1 MTSENNEK
9 NTNRQKT
16 VLLIVFLIAAVSAAV
31 VFAAK
36 AAENTGMYWIGF
48 DSEFTAEQ
56 PEDNQGF
63 FTVDVS
69 DFLNNTAAFASETS
83 EDAEEKELVPLA
95 IGPLP
100 SIPTLT
106 EEELKLY
113 EVLSRGDGVI
123 SSSDKDALDEDIH
136 WTEVVLEPGDTL
148 KSIAEEF
155 GITEEDLRTANGMKK
170 GENPSLSEVLY
181 VPDSHDDVTAT
192 LLFVRKLQKEEILL
206 AKKGKQI
213 VTSPYTVREG
223 DTLWALADRFNLDV
237 DTIVDANKKILKGN
251 INHLRLG
258 TDLRIP
264 NQDGIFVKV
273 SANDTISKLADK
285 YGSTTESVMVA
296 NSLDS
301 EKLKP
306 GSEIFLP
313 GGKSIADTTVKI
325 TTTKKDGQVR
335 SATVNI
341 SKKISGKISG
351 KLSGKVSGGSTTV
364 GAVRGLR
371 WPVLGQISSPFGW
384 RRSPFGRRRVFHAGL
399 DIRAPRGTIIRA
411 AASGVVVHSGWMG
424 GYGKAVV
431 ISHPNGLTTLYGHC
445 SKLAARSGA
454 KVSQGQTIAYVGST
468 GRSTG
473 NHVHF
478 EVRVGGSP
486 RNPLKYLR

>member
-1 MTSENNEK
+1 MTSENDK
-9 NTNRQKT
+9 PNTKRQKT

-48 DSEFTAEQ
+48 DSEFTAER
-56 PEDNQGF
+56 PEDNKGF

-83 EDAEEKELVPLA
+83 DDAEEKELVPLA

-113 EVLSRGDGVI
+113 DVLSKGDGVI

-148 KSIAEEF
+148 KSIADEF
-155 GITEEDLRTANGMKK
+155 GIKEEDLRIANGLKK
-170 GENPSLSEVLY
+170 SETPSLSEVLY

-213 VTSPYTVREG
+213 VTSPYKVKEG

-237 DTIVDANKKILKGN
+237 DTIVDANKKILNGN

-258 TDLRIP
+258 TELRIP

-273 SANDTISKLADK
+273 SANDTISGLADK
-285 YGSTTESVMVA
+285 YGSTAESVMVA

-301 EKLKP
+301 EKLTP
-306 GSEIFLP
+306 GKEIFLP
-313 GGKSIADTTVKI
+313 GGKSIADSGIKITTKKEKQVRTATATVKI
-325 TTTKKDGQVR
+325 SR
-335 SATVNI
+335 R
-341 SKKISGKISG
+341 ISG
-351 KLSGKVSGGSTTV
+351 KLSGGSSSI
-364 GAVRGLR
+364 GPSSRSLR

-431 ISHPNGLTTLYGHC
+431 ISHSNGLTTLYGHC
-445 SKLAARSGA
+445 SKLAARSGM